1 MILNEVSDF
10 CEHVQKAVYRW
21 ILDPVDR
28 DAVLANV
35 AIKKAETE
43 FPVIIELS
51 CIYSPEEL
59 LAVRRAY
66 QSRYKRSLEED
77 VAAQTT
83 GDLRKA
89 CCLAPFICPFSLF
102 LSKLHDI
109 YYIHHSFLHPKRI

>member
-1 MILNEVSDF
+1 M
-10 CEHVQKAVYRW
+10 
-21 ILDPVDR
+21 DPVDR

-77 VAAQTT
+77 VAAHTT

-102 LSKLHDI
+102 LSKLHNI
-109 YYIHHSFLHPKRI
+109 YPLNIYRYYIHHSFLHPKRI